1 MFEAGVIIILL
12 MWALIVLM
20 LSGFVTGLI
29 FVFFLISASL
39 FWLAFL
45 LLKIAGLAAS
55 VPVAL
60 YSLLTLGTAAAVWAF
75 SEPSAFFRVKSN
87 IQRWTSE
94 RIIRRRNS

>member
-12 MWALIVLM
+12 IWGLIVLM

-55 VPVAL
+55 VPVTL
-60 YSLLTLGTAAAVWAF
+60 YSLLTLGIAAAVWAF

-94 RIIRRRNS
+94 RLICRRNS

>member
-1 MFEAGVIIILL
+1 MFEAAVILILFL
-12 MWALIVLM
+12 WALIILM

-29 FVFFLISASL
+29 FVFFLISTSL

-55 VPVAL
+55 LPVVL
-60 YSLLTLGTAAAVWAF
+60 YSLLTLGIAATVWAF
-75 SEPSAFFRVKSN
+75 SEPSAFFRMKSN

-94 RIIRRRNS
+94 KIIRRRNT

>member
-1 MFEAGVIIILL
+1 MFEAGVIIVLL
-12 MWALIVLM
+12 VWALIVLT

-55 VPVAL
+55 VPVVL
-60 YSLLTLGTAAAVWAF
+60 YSLLTLGIAATVWAF

-94 RIIRRRNS
+94 RLIRRKDS

>member
-12 MWALIVLM
+12 IWALIVLM

-60 YSLLTLGTAAAVWAF
+60 YSLLTLGLAAAVWAF

-87 IQRWTSE
+87 IQRWASE
-94 RIIRRRNS
+94 RLIRRRNS

>member
-1 MFEAGVIIILL
+1 MFEAAVILILL
-12 MWALIVLM
+12 LWALIVLM

-29 FVFFLISASL
+29 FVFFLISVSL

-45 LLKIAGLAAS
+45 LLKVAGLAAS

-60 YSLLTLGTAAAVWAF
+60 YSLLTLGIAAAVWAF

-87 IQRWTSE
+87 IQRWVSE
-94 RIIRRRNS
+94 KIVRRRSS